1 MDKKDFL
8 PFCRYY
14 KGEKENP
21 YKSGNKALF
30 WDYER
35 VWIDLSVDKD
45 EMLGNMLDEYIAA
58 GLSEFEMR
66 DGIPAALKALLFN
79 RYGHWL
85 GGYGLIED
93 AKGFKK
99 FYLNEYKKEA

>member
-1 MDKKDFL
+1 MEKKDYL

-35 VWIDLSVDKD
+35 AWIDL
-45 EMLGNMLDEYIAA
+45 M
-58 GLSEFEMR
+58 EFRHE
-66 DGIPAALKALLFN
+66 I
-79 RYGHWL
+79 
-85 GGYGLIED
+85 
-93 AKGFKK
+93 
-99 FYLNEYKKEA
+99 